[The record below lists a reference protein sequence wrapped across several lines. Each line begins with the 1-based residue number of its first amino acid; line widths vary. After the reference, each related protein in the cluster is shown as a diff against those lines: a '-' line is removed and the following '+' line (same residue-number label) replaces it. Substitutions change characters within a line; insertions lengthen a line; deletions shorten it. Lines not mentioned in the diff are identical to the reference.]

1 MVRVASYRDLRVWQ
15 EGMNLV
21 ETIYRLTMAFPKHEI
36 YGLAGQLQRAAIS
49 VPANI
54 AEGHTREHTKEYYR
68 HISIAR
74 SSLAEVETQLEIAQR
89 LGYIGPDAFRQVL
102 EDTTALGRQL
112 TALRDSL
119 QRRLNAQ
126 SLTPSPQPQAP
137 TNQEDA

>member
-1 MVRVASYRDLRVWQ
+1 MQVTSYRDLRVWQ

-21 ETIYRLTMAFPKHEI
+21 ETIYQLTATFPKHEI
-36 YGLAGQLQRAAIS
+36 YGLAGQLQRAAVS

-54 AEGHTREHTKEYYR
+54 AEGRTREHTKEFYR

-89 LGYIGPDAFRQVL
+89 LGYIPLSVFEQVL
-102 EDTTALGRQL
+102 EEMTVLGRQL

-126 SLTPSPQPQAP
+126 TPAPSPEPLAP
-137 TNQEDA
+137 DS